1 MANEI
6 QFKLVLLGN
15 MSVGKTSMALRFV
28 RNQFFEYQE
37 NTIGGGRPTPAHCTN
52 STSVLVSPAPDSPWL
67 CVRPTAAFLTKS
79 LVLDDTTIKF
89 EIWDT
94 AGQERFASL
103 APMYYRGAAAAIVR
117 HAHPPLAA
125 ALRCAARL
133 PPHIRAPAGGVRHHV
148 GGVAAGGKEVGERT
162 AAEGFARDGHRV
174 SREQA

>member
-1 MANEI
+1 M
-6 QFKLVLLGN
+6 QFKVVMLGN

-37 NTIGGGRPTPAHCTN
+37 GTIGGGRALPRSSQHLLLRGCSDRWTRA
-52 STSVLVSPAPDSPWL
+52 
-67 CVRPTAAFLTKS
+67 TAAFLTKS

-117 HAHPPLAA
+117 
-125 ALRCAARL
+125 RL
-133 PPHIRAPAGGVRHHV
+133 PDSSTCACARALSQLP
-148 GGVAAGGKEVGERT
+148 ELT
-162 AAEGFARDGHRV
+162 IGHCGP
-174 SREQA
+174 SRRWCMTSLRRSRYRWLRSG

>member
-67 CVRPTAAFLTKS
+67 CVRLQRHSSQSRWCLTTRRSS
-79 LVLDDTTIKF
+79 LRS
-89 EIWDT
+89 
-94 AGQERFASL
+94 G
-103 APMYYRGAAAAIVR
+103 
-117 HAHPPLAA
+117 
-125 ALRCAARL
+125 
-133 PPHIRAPAGGVRHHV
+133 IRQGRSG
-148 GGVAAGGKEVGERT
+148 
-162 AAEGFARDGHRV
+162 
-174 SREQA
+174 SQA